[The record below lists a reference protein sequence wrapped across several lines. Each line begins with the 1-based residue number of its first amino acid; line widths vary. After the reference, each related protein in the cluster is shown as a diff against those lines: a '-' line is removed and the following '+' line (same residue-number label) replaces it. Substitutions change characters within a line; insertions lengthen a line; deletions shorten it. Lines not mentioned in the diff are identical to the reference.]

1 MQDLSVGKQLL
12 RRKGKTTL
20 FKFAPKVL
28 LLADQM
34 IGRVDGAI
42 LFVQLIAVRTTIDIL
57 VD

>member
-34 IGRVDGAI
+34 IGPADGAI
-42 LFVQLIAVRTTIDIL
+42 LFV
-57 VD
+57 